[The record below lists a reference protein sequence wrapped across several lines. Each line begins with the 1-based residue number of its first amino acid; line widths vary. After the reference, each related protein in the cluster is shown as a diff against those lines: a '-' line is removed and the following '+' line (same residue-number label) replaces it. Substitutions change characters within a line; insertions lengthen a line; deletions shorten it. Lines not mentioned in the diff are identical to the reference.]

1 MLMNKIFA
9 IVFYGGTLCN
19 AEKNKKS
26 VTKQKITASYLKTC
40 KTTGYRK

>member
-19 AEKNKKS
+19 TEKIRKVLQNKKLRQ
-26 VTKQKITASYLKTC
+26 VI
-40 KTTGYRK
+40 

>member
-1 MLMNKIFA
+1 MNKIFA

-26 VTKQKITASYLKTC
+26 VTKQKKYGKLFKNL
-40 KTTGYRK
+40 